1 MDAAGDETSPVPLS
15 APPYSRPRHRRRRV
29 QQLRR
34 QDGRRAGSGC
44 GALGVSRHFGQ
55 PTSSRRCLLMR
66 AWVLSYTRDVSHT
79 IAATVTC
86 YLFEA
91 SRLNHGAPMRSIFLV
106 GTRPSL

>member
-44 GALGVSRHFGQ
+44 GALGVLRHFGQ
-55 PTSSRRCLLMR
+55 PYLLNNNGAANCLNR
-66 AWVLSYTRDVSHT
+66 AVEHR
-79 IAATVTC
+79 
-86 YLFEA
+86 
-91 SRLNHGAPMRSIFLV
+91 
-106 GTRPSL
+106 